1 MKRTACLTSLV
12 LLLAATSRV
21 RAGENDGDNLAYVVS
36 ATAQFGV
43 VNPETGA
50 FTPIGKTTSVLSG
63 LALGPDHALNGLD
76 ADNNLVTI
84 DPATAV
90 TTVVGNVG
98 LPVQPDGNVTLL
110 TSLGKGKLFA
120 VDPANDLYSINPW
133 TGHATRIGSTG
144 IPVPDFTNC
153 VTGNSLSGAEGELYF
168 TFEVDDNDPNICGT
182 PSPSRLYRIDPH
194 TGQATLVGATGAGAP
209 IVGAGFVDDTLYG
222 FTFGGAVNQP
232 NTIYSIDLETGAAQF
247 VAYQAA
253 ALEPVFGAFPVARV
267 RQHSRGGRG
276 N

>member
-1 MKRTACLTSLV
+1 MKRTACLTSLILFIV
-12 LLLAATSRV
+12 ATPKV
-21 RAGENDGDNLAYVVS
+21 RAGENDGDDLAYVAS

-43 VNPETGA
+43 VNAETGA

-63 LALGPDHALNGLD
+63 LALGPDHSLEGLD

-84 DPATAV
+84 DPATAA

-110 TSLGKGKLFA
+110 TSLGRGRLFA
-120 VDPANDLYSINPW
+120 VDPDNVLYSINPW

-168 TFEVDDNDPNICGT
+168 TFEVDNNDPNLCGT

-194 TGQATLVGATGAGAP
+194 TGKATLIGATGAGAP
-209 IVGAGFVDDTLYG
+209 IVGAGFIDDTLYG
-222 FTFGGAVNQP
+222 FTFGGAVHQSNK
-232 NTIYSIDLETGAAQF
+232 IYSIDLETGVAQF
-247 VAYQAA
+247 VANQSVT
-253 ALEPVFGAFPVARV
+253 LEPVFAAFSVARV
-267 RQHSRGGRG
+267 RHHTRR
-276 N
+276 